1 MHFQL
6 PTSIPASPDKHWESV
21 PSTVALG
28 GSDLSV
34 GLRPGANLSPE
45 LRAAVNACA
54 SPLGFLQLS

>member
-6 PTSIPASPDKHWESV
+6 STSILASPDKHWKSV
-21 PSTVALG
+21 PSTVALS
-28 GSDLSV
+28 GSDLSA

-45 LRAAVNACA
+45 LRAAANKSA